1 MAGPTPG
8 QIEHYVRMFEQLSDL
23 SEYSSVK
30 ENLSWTVVRPR
41 QARLT
46 VDDVVRR
53 LHGEPDTMTTDR
65 PADCVSDLE
74 YDDLA
79 DTVFLEQR
87 GDAVIIVGFGT
98 ATAEEEALR
107 RLGQSATV
115 HSVFWAINNFN
126 RLYYIVDGVV
136 VTELD
141 MLRPLDRW
149 GTDPE
154 ALTDHLDAL
163 RDLHD
168 RSDPGPDWETAMATL
183 ESLTAQRLDPDW
195 FARPQL
201 LAKVGRSHHR
211 GRA

>member
-1 MAGPTPG
+1 
-8 QIEHYVRMFEQLSDL
+8 MFEQLSDL
-23 SEYSSVK
+23 SEYFSIE
-30 ENLSWTVVRPR
+30 ENLSWTVVRPH

-46 VDDVVRR
+46 VEEVVRR
-53 LHGEPDTMTTDR
+53 LDGEPDTMTTDR

-79 DTVFLEQR
+79 DTVFLEQC

-98 ATAEEEALR
+98 AAAEEEALR
-107 RLGQSATV
+107 RLSQSATV

-183 ESLTAQRLDPDW
+183 ESLTGQRLDPDW
-195 FARPQL
+195 FAHPQL
-201 LAKVGRSHHR
+201 LAKVNRR
-211 GRA
+211 

>member
-1 MAGPTPG
+1 
-8 QIEHYVRMFEQLSDL
+8 MFEQLSDL
-23 SEYSSVK
+23 SKYFSIK
-30 ENLSWTVVRPR
+30 ENLSWTVVRPH

-46 VDDVVRR
+46 VNEVVRR
-53 LHGEPDTMTTDR
+53 LHSDPDTMTTDR

-74 YDDLA
+74 YDDLI
-79 DTVFLEQR
+79 DTIFLEQR

-98 ATAEEEALR
+98 DTAEEDVLR
-107 RLGQSATV
+107 RLSQGATV

-141 MLRPLDRW
+141 TLRPLDRW

-154 ALTDHLDAL
+154 ALTGHLDAL
-163 RDLHD
+163 RSLHD

-183 ESLTAQRLDPDW
+183 ESLTGQRLDPDW

-201 LAKVGRSHHR
+201 LAKVNHH
-211 GRA
+211 

>member
-1 MAGPTPG
+1 
-8 QIEHYVRMFEQLSDL
+8 MFEQLSDL
-23 SEYSSVK
+23 SEYFSIE
-30 ENLSWTVVRPR
+30 ENLSWTVVRPHE
-41 QARLT
+41 ARLT
-46 VDDVVRR
+46 VEEVVRR
-53 LHGEPDTMTTDR
+53 LHGEPNTMTTAR
-65 PADCVSDLE
+65 PADCISDLE
-74 YDDLA
+74 YDHLV

-98 ATAEEEALR
+98 VTAEEETLR

-126 RLYYIVDGVV
+126 RLYHIVDGVV

-163 RDLHD
+163 HSLHD

-183 ESLTAQRLDPDW
+183 ESLTGQRLDPDW

-201 LAKVGRSHHR
+201 HAKANRR
-211 GRA
+211 